1 MQIVLNRTE
10 DKKTG
15 QPKKILIATNH
26 AYMLWQF
33 RRELIAELKKE
44 HEVILSLPFDE
55 EHHEKPFQEMGVK
68 CIDTPIE
75 RRGINPLTDLKLMRH
90 YKQILKDE
98 RPDLVITYSIKPNV
112 YAGLVCSKMG
122 IPFCANVQGLGTAF
136 QKAGLAQFVTLLY
149 KLSFRKVRT
158 VFFENKANAEEF
170 QTLHIIP
177 ANKQKLLHGAGINLE
192 RYPYHPYPE
201 NEKVHFLYLGRIMKE
216 KGIDELFAA
225 ARSLY
230 AERKDFVLDIVGF
243 YEDAYKEQVESLVK
257 DGIAVFHGFQ
267 ENPVPYYA
275 ASDCIVLPS
284 YHEGMSNVLL
294 EAAAI
299 GRPLITSDIPGC
311 REAVDPGVTGILVKV
326 KDTDSLRDGMES
338 FLEKTHINRELM
350 GEAGRRRMEQIFDK
364 TQVVKD
370 TIRAL
375 GIG

>member
-1 MQIVLNRTE
+1 MILNKAE
-10 DKKTG
+10 DEKKR

-33 RRELIAELKKE
+33 RRELIAELKKD
-44 HEVILSLPFDE
+44 HEVVLSLPFDE
-55 EHHEKPFQEMGVK
+55 EKHEKPFQEMGVK

-75 RRGINPLTDLKLMRH
+75 RRGINPLTDFKLMKH
-90 YKQILKDE
+90 YKKILLDE
-98 RPDLVITYSIKPNV
+98 HPDLVITYSIKPNI
-112 YAGLVCSKMG
+112 YAGLICGRMG

-149 KLSFRKVRT
+149 KMAFRKVRT
-158 VFFENKANAEEF
+158 VFFENEGNAEEF
-170 QTLHIIP
+170 QKRKIIP
-177 ANKQKLLHGAGINLE
+177 AKKQKILHGAGINLE
-192 RYPYHPYPE
+192 RYPYHPYPK

-230 AERKDFVLDIVGF
+230 TERKNFVLDIVGF
-243 YEDAYKEQVESLVK
+243 YEDDYKEQVESLVR

-267 ENPVPYYA
+267 ENPVPYYVA
-275 ASDCIVLPS
+275 ADCIVLPS

-294 EAAAI
+294 EGAAV
-299 GRPLITSDIPGC
+299 GRPLITSNIPGC

-326 KDTDSLRDGMES
+326 KDTDSLREGMES
-338 FLEKTHINRELM
+338 FLEKTHVDRALM

-364 TQVVKD
+364 AQVVKE
-370 TIRAL
+370 TISAL
-375 GIG
+375 GIQ